1 MIPLDY
7 VLGPLWAPVARALAW
22 LAVLGAG
29 TAIALVA
36 LVAIELRRTARRR
49 AIVRSLPRA
58 LRRAA

>member
-7 VLGPLWAPVARALAW
+7 LLGPLWAPVARALAC

-29 TAIALVA
+29 TASAVVA

-49 AIVRSLPRA
+49 AIVRSLPRR

>member
-1 MIPLDY
+1 MVPLDY
-7 VLGPLWAPVARALAW
+7 VLDPLWAPVARALAW

-29 TAIALVA
+29 TASAVVA

-49 AIVRSLPRA
+49 AIVRSLPQP